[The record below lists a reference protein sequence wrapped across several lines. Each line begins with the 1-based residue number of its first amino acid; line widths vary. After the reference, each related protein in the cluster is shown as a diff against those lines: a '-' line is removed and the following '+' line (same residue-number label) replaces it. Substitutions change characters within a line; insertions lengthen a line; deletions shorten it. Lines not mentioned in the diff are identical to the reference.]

1 MHHPGFSSLLRLA
14 LAGAI
19 AAWLAGCASVAPP
32 GAQASQPAD
41 LGKPPAQEQAATG
54 GAAPSAIPSAVA
66 QPADTSA
73 PLPAAPG
80 EPGSE
85 AAGATAPPPPVSSNR
100 AVVALVERARQ
111 EAGSGR
117 RESAG
122 ASLERAL
129 RIEPRNAW
137 LWHELARLRLTQG
150 QYAQAVSLAQK
161 SNSLA
166 VRERS
171 LRALNWHL
179 IADARIAQG
188 DSGGAAHARKL
199 AEDLQRP

>member
-1 MHHPGFSSLLRLA
+1 MRHLSFLPLLRLA
-14 LAGAI
+14 MAGTI
-19 AAWLAGCASVAPP
+19 VAWLTGCASVSPS
-32 GAQASQPAD
+32 GSQASQPA
-41 LGKPPAQEQAATG
+41 GPG
-54 GAAPSAIPSAVA
+54 GPQNQTTAGSTPPSAIPSAVA
-66 QPADTSA
+66 QPTDTA
-73 PLPAAPG
+73 TPLPAAPA
-80 EPGSE
+80 EAGS
-85 AAGATAPPPPVSSNR
+85 GTVAPLPPASGNR
-100 AVVALVERARQ
+100 AVVALLERARQ

-150 QYAQAVSLAQK
+150 QYAQAVSLSQK

-166 VRERS
+166 VRERT
-171 LRALNWHL
+171 LQALNWHL

-188 DSGGAAHARKL
+188 DPAGAAQARKL

>member
-1 MHHPGFSSLLRLA
+1 MPLLRLA
-14 LAGAI
+14 LAGFI
-19 AAWLAGCASVAPP
+19 VAWLAGCASVSPP
-32 GAQASQPAD
+32 GTQTARPTEPGQP
-41 LGKPPAQEQAATG
+41 QEPAATG
-54 GAAPSAIPSAVA
+54 SAPPPAVSSAVA
-66 QPADTSA
+66 QPSDTA
-73 PLPAAPG
+73 TPLPAAPG
-80 EPGSE
+80 EAGS
-85 AAGATAPPPPVSSNR
+85 GTVAPLPPVSGNR
-100 AVVALVERARQ
+100 AVVALLERARQ

-150 QYAQAVSLAQK
+150 QYAQAISLSQK

-166 VRERS
+166 VRERT
-171 LRALNWHL
+171 LQALNWHL

-188 DSGGAAHARKL
+188 NPAGAAQARQL
-199 AEDLQRP
+199 AEELQRP

>member
-1 MHHPGFSSLLRLA
+1 MCHPGFSSFLRLA
-14 LAGAI
+14 LATAL

-32 GAQASQPAD
+32 PTPGSPAAVP
-41 LGKPPAQEQAATG
+41 GKPMEQ
-54 GAAPSAIPSAVA
+54 PSAGSTPPAAV
-66 QPADTSA
+66 PAAVSSPTDNAT

-80 EPGSE
+80 EAGSE
-85 AAGATAPPPPVSSNR
+85 AAPLPPVSGNR
-100 AVVALVERARQ
+100 AVVALLERARQ

-117 RESAG
+117 RESAA

-129 RIEPRNAW
+129 RIEPRNPR

-166 VRERS
+166 VRERT
-171 LRALNWHL
+171 LQALNWHL

-188 DSGGAAHARKL
+188 DPSGAAQARKL

>member
-1 MHHPGFSSLLRLA
+1 MRHISFLPLLRLA
-14 LAGAI
+14 LAGSI
-19 AAWLAGCASVAPP
+19 VAWLTGCASVSPP
-32 GAQASQPAD
+32 GTQTSQPMEPGRTQDQATA
-41 LGKPPAQEQAATG
+41 GSTPPPAV
-54 GAAPSAIPSAVA
+54 PSAVA
-66 QPADTSA
+66 QPSDTA
-73 PLPAAPG
+73 TPLPAEAGRGTVAPL
-80 EPGSE
+80 
-85 AAGATAPPPPVSSNR
+85 PPVSSNR
-100 AVVALVERARQ
+100 AVVALLERARQ
-111 EAGSGR
+111 EADSNR

-166 VRERS
+166 VRERT
-171 LRALNWHL
+171 LQALNWHL

-188 DSGGAAHARKL
+188 NPAGAAQARKL
-199 AEDLQRP
+199 AEELQQP

>member
-1 MHHPGFSSLLRLA
+1 MPHLSFPPLLRLA
-14 LAGAI
+14 LAGFI
-19 AAWLAGCASVAPP
+19 VAWLAGCASVAPP
-32 GAQASQPAD
+32 NPQTSQATEP
-41 LGKPPAQEQAATG
+41 GRPQEQAPAG
-54 GAAPSAIPSAVA
+54 SVPPPAVSSAVT
-66 QPADTSA
+66 QPSDTA
-73 PLPAAPG
+73 TPLPAAPG
-80 EPGSE
+80 EAGS
-85 AAGATAPPPPVSSNR
+85 GAVAPPQPPVSGNR
-100 AVVALVERARQ
+100 AVVALLERARQ

-150 QYAQAVSLAQK
+150 QYAQAISLSQK

-166 VRERS
+166 VRERT

-188 DSGGAAHARKL
+188 DPAGAAQARKL
-199 AEDLQRP
+199 AEELQQP

>member
-1 MHHPGFSSLLRLA
+1 MRHLSFLPLLRLA
-14 LAGAI
+14 LAGFI
-19 AAWLAGCASVAPP
+19 VVWLTGCASVSPP
-32 GAQASQPAD
+32 GTPTSQPTEP
-41 LGKPPAQEQAATG
+41 GRPQEQATAG
-54 GAAPSAIPSAVA
+54 SAPPSAVPSAVA
-66 QPADTSA
+66 QPSDTA
-73 PLPAAPG
+73 TPLPAEA
-80 EPGSE
+80 GSE
-85 AAGATAPPPPVSSNR
+85 TVAPPPPVSSNR
-100 AVVALVERARQ
+100 AVVALLERARQ

-117 RESAG
+117 REPAS

-166 VRERS
+166 VRERT
-171 LRALNWHL
+171 LQALNWHL

-188 DSGGAAHARKL
+188 DPTGAAQARKL
-199 AEDLQRP
+199 AEELQQP

>member
-1 MHHPGFSSLLRLA
+1 MQSPRYTSLLRLA
-14 LAGAI
+14 LAGAV

-32 GAQASQPAD
+32 QTPAAAQAEPGRPPEPA
-41 LGKPPAQEQAATG
+41 AA
-54 GAAPSAIPSAVA
+54 GAAPPSAEPFA
-66 QPADTSA
+66 ITSPTDTA
-73 PLPAAPG
+73 TPLPPAAAEAGSETAAP
-80 EPGSE
+80 
-85 AAGATAPPPPVSSNR
+85 PPPPVSSNR
-100 AVVALVERARQ
+100 AVVALVDRARQ

-166 VRERS
+166 VREHT
-171 LRALNWHL
+171 LQALNWHL

-188 DSGGAAHARKL
+188 NAAGAAQARQL
-199 AEDLQRP
+199 AEQLQRP

>member
-1 MHHPGFSSLLRLA
+1 MV
-14 LAGAI
+14 
-19 AAWLAGCASVAPP
+19 AWLAGCASVALPP
-32 GAQASQPAD
+32 TPTS
-41 LGKPPAQEQAATG
+41 QAAESGRPQEWPPTG
-54 GAAPSAIPSAVA
+54 NTPSAAIPSAVKS
-66 QPADTSA
+66 PADTAA
-73 PLPAAPG
+73 PLPAAEAGG
-80 EPGSE
+80 ET
-85 AAGATAPPPPVSSNR
+85 AAPPQPPVSNNR
-100 AVVALVERARQ
+100 AVVALLDRARQ
-111 EAGSGR
+111 EASSGR

-166 VRERS
+166 VRERT
-171 LRALNWHL
+171 LQALNWHL

-188 DSGGAAHARKL
+188 DPAGAAQARKL
-199 AEDLQRP
+199 AEELQQP

>member
-1 MHHPGFSSLLRLA
+1 MRHLSFLPLLRLA
-14 LAGAI
+14 LAGSI
-19 AAWLAGCASVAPP
+19 VVWLTGCASVSPP
-32 GAQASQPAD
+32 GTPTSQPTEP
-41 LGKPPAQEQAATG
+41 GRPQEQATAG
-54 GAAPSAIPSAVA
+54 SAPPSAVPSAVA
-66 QPADTSA
+66 QPSDTA
-73 PLPAAPG
+73 TPLPAEA
-80 EPGSE
+80 GSE
-85 AAGATAPPPPVSSNR
+85 TVVPAPPVSSNR
-100 AVVALVERARQ
+100 AVVALLERARQ

-150 QYAQAVSLAQK
+150 QYAQAVSLSRK

-166 VRERS
+166 VRERT
-171 LRALNWHL
+171 LQALNWHL

-188 DSGGAAHARKL
+188 DPAGAAQAHKL
-199 AEDLQRP
+199 AEELRRP

>member
-1 MHHPGFSSLLRLA
+1 MLHLSFLPLLRLA
-14 LAGAI
+14 VAGTI
-19 AAWLAGCASVAPP
+19 VAWLTGCASVSPP
-32 GAQASQPAD
+32 GSQTSQPT
-41 LGKPPAQEQAATG
+41 GPGGPQEQATTG
-54 GAAPSAIPSAVA
+54 SAPPSAVPSA
-66 QPADTSA
+66 VTQPTDTA
-73 PLPAAPG
+73 TPLPAAPA
-80 EPGSE
+80 EAGS
-85 AAGATAPPPPVSSNR
+85 GAVAPLPPVSGNR
-100 AVVALVERARQ
+100 AVVALLERARQ

-150 QYAQAVSLAQK
+150 QYAQAVSLSQK

-166 VRERS
+166 VKERT
-171 LRALNWHL
+171 LQALNWHL

-188 DSGGAAHARKL
+188 DPAGAAQARKL
-199 AEDLQRP
+199 AEDMQRP

>member
-1 MHHPGFSSLLRLA
+1 MPHISVLSLLRLA
-14 LAGAI
+14 LAGTI
-19 AAWLAGCASVAPP
+19 VAWLAGCASVSPSGP
-32 GAQASQPAD
+32 QTSQPTEP
-41 LGKPPAQEQAATG
+41 GGQQEQATTG
-54 GAAPSAIPSAVA
+54 SAPPPAVPSAVA
-66 QPADTSA
+66 QPTDTA
-73 PLPAAPG
+73 TPLPGAPA
-80 EPGSE
+80 EAGS
-85 AAGATAPPPPVSSNR
+85 GTVTPPPVSGNR
-100 AVVALVERARQ
+100 AVVALLERARQ

-129 RIEPRNAW
+129 RIEPRNPW

-150 QYAQAVSLAQK
+150 QYAQAVSLSQK

-166 VRERS
+166 VRERT
-171 LRALNWHL
+171 LQALNWHL

-188 DSGGAAHARKL
+188 DPAGAAQARKL

>member
-1 MHHPGFSSLLRLA
+1 MRHLSFLPLLRLA
-14 LAGAI
+14 LAASI
-19 AAWLAGCASVAPP
+19 VAWLAGCASVSPP
-32 GAQASQPAD
+32 GTPTS
-41 LGKPPAQEQAATG
+41 PPTEPGRPQEQATAGSTP
-54 GAAPSAIPSAVA
+54 PSAVSSAVA
-66 QPADTSA
+66 QPTDTA
-73 PLPAAPG
+73 TPLPAAPA
-80 EPGSE
+80 EAGSE
-85 AAGATAPPPPVSSNR
+85 TVTPPPPVSGNR
-100 AVVALVERARQ
+100 AVVALLERARQ

-137 LWHELARLRLTQG
+137 LWHELARLRLSQG

-166 VRERS
+166 VRERT
-171 LRALNWHL
+171 LQALNWHL

-188 DSGGAAHARKL
+188 NPAGAAQARQL
-199 AEDLQRP
+199 AEELQRP

>member
-1 MHHPGFSSLLRLA
+1 MPHSGRSSFLRLA
-14 LAGAI
+14 LAASF
-19 AAWLAGCASVAPP
+19 AAWLAGCASVSPP
-32 GAQASQPAD
+32 RTPGPQAVEAGRPQEPAVIGNA
-41 LGKPPAQEQAATG
+41 LPPAV
-54 GAAPSAIPSAVA
+54 PSAVA
-66 QPADTSA
+66 QPADSA
-73 PLPAAPG
+73 TPLPAVP
-80 EPGSE
+80 SE
-85 AAGATAPPPPVSSNR
+85 ASAEAVPPPPPVSGNR
-100 AVVALVERARQ
+100 AVVALLERARQ

-161 SNSLA
+161 SNSLG
-166 VRERS
+166 VRERA
-171 LRALNWHL
+171 LQALNWHL

-188 DSGGAAHARKL
+188 DATGAAQARKL
-199 AEDLQRP
+199 AEDLLQRP

>member
-1 MHHPGFSSLLRLA
+1 MPHIRFQPLLRLA
-14 LAGAI
+14 LTGLI
-19 AAWLAGCASVAPP
+19 VAWLAGCASVAPP
-32 GAQASQPAD
+32 GTPTSQPTVP
-41 LGKPPAQEQAATG
+41 GQPQEQASTGSAPPPAVSSAVTQPSDTATPLPAEAG
-54 GAAPSAIPSAVA
+54 SGAAP
-66 QPADTSA
+66 
-73 PLPAAPG
+73 L
-80 EPGSE
+80 
-85 AAGATAPPPPVSSNR
+85 PPVSGNR
-100 AVVALVERARQ
+100 AVVALLERARQ

-150 QYAQAVSLAQK
+150 QYAQAVSLSQK

-166 VRERS
+166 VRERT
-171 LRALNWHL
+171 LQALNWHL

-188 DSGGAAHARKL
+188 DPAGAAQARKL